1 MVVTGHSLAFKI
13 QAVGVTLLSLCF
25 PKQQAGAPVGIT
37 MFSTQIFATSCL
49 WPALSVRHSWYSQ
62 GSYHKATL
70 DQVFPQMSPK
80 NQSQTSVLP
89 TLASSLW
96 YISSWNLPAV
106 SLTLCVRFMMFSQP
120 AMTSSTTFTSWHD
133 SELDSLLQ
141 ATSSMKPSLTA
152 HQP

>member
-49 WPALSVRHSWYSQ
+49 RPALSVRHSWYSQ
-62 GSYHKATL
+62 GSYHKAIL

-89 TLASSLW
+89 TLASSL
-96 YISSWNLPAV
+96 
-106 SLTLCVRFMMFSQP
+106 
-120 AMTSSTTFTSWHD
+120 
-133 SELDSLLQ
+133 
-141 ATSSMKPSLTA
+141 
-152 HQP
+152 